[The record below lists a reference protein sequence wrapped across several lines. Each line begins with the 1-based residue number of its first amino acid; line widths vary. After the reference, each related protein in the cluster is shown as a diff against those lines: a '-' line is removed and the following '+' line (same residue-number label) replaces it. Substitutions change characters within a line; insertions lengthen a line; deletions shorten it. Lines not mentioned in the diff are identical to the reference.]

1 MKFWMLIAV
10 CCLAVS
16 AGAQTYRAGG
26 AARANFGAQQETEE
40 KEESSVPGARSNV
53 QTRTF
58 SNYSSRQPREWSKG
72 VQTQG
77 VRTSTAGSA
86 EYVDK
91 ADERAARAAE
101 ALGAG
106 KKEAAAP
113 AGKKTGRTGP
123 GAAQAAS
130 KGSADAVPADA
141 SQTQD
146 PNALLQQVQGMLQGL
161 GAASSAGGAASGGN
175 AAAGKSAGA
184 VPSIPG
190 MPAGMNVPGMP
201 DVSALMNAAAA
212 GAQPAKK

>member
-1 MKFWMLIAV
+1 MKFWMIIAV

-16 AGAQTYRAGG
+16 AEPQTYRAGG
-26 AARANFGAQQETEE
+26 AARANFGAQQEAEE

-86 EYVDK
+86 EYVDQ
-91 ADERAARAAE
+91 ADARTARAAE

-106 KKEAAAP
+106 KKEAAAAP
-113 AGKKTGRTGP
+113 AGKKTGKSAP

-130 KGSADAVPADA
+130 KGSADAAPAD
-141 SQTQD
+141 SPQTQD

-161 GAASSAGGAASGGN
+161 GAASSGGAASGGN
-175 AAAGKSAGA
+175 ASAGKSAGA
-184 VPSIPG
+184 APSIPG